1 MRRKLKI
8 GGRDRKKRERQRERD
23 RERQRDRHRATER
36 TQRETGRQR
45 ERDRD
50 RHTERKYYLKQ
61 EAANIYTK
69 TPVLRLEIIRES
81 NKGGFQ

>member
-8 GGRDRKKRERQRERD
+8 GGRDRKKRERQRETERD
-23 RERQRDRHRATER
+23 RETDIERQREHRER
-36 TQRETGRQR
+36 QGDR

-69 TPVLRLEIIRES
+69 TPMLRLEIIRES